1 MMIRMLSQALN
12 KTYSKGELQQFLT
25 VQAEDQSKNM
35 TTKDVVKL
43 QGIVGGFLSTT
54 STTAESC
61 EVQSSVAY

>member
-35 TTKDVVKL
+35 TTKDVV
-43 QGIVGGFLSTT
+43 
-54 STTAESC
+54 
-61 EVQSSVAY
+61 